1 VEDLKQII
9 VIHSKNRGLMH
20 MSELKKLLV
29 FHVKLNFRVMRLTRK
44 RVDRSLYSP
53 VSLDDKRA

>member
-1 VEDLKQII
+1 
-9 VIHSKNRGLMH
+9 